1 MKDVWPEFADKVHF
15 YAIGQS
21 RFESIDQ
28 LESDRKK
35 ERYPW
40 PISAIETDVLKDLR
54 VLQQSTKIALD
65 HQGIIA
71 YRENYAR
78 GGAEEW
84 RELFNDLVEHA
95 AG

>member
-1 MKDVWPEFADKVHF
+1 MKDVYPEFADRVDF

-21 RFESIDQ
+21 PFESIEI

-35 ERYPW
+35 EGYPW
-40 PISAIETDVLKDLR
+40 PVAEINPDVLKDLQ

-71 YRENYAR
+71 YRAGYAD
-78 GGAEEW
+78 GGPSEW
-84 RELFNDLVEHA
+84 RKVFLDLVRR
-95 AG
+95 AGG